1 MTNNIN
7 VENLDDF
14 FASIGNEPTK
24 NTSTNPDVSLPE
36 SIYALLSNPID
47 QTEDLGIITEVQKAI
62 EKLDAEL
69 QKTNIDAH
77 FKKEIDD
84 LCQFIKEQIRNG
96 IVKIEAQKI
105 TAGQSNFAA
114 RYMVLRKKLILSDT
128 FDADNLLDVAI
139 LLHEFVHIRQ
149 FILKEKE
156 LTPLEWEKYARGAIQ
171 TNYGTKHINEPIHEA
186 EAYECEIKIL
196 DAMLHSRLSSATITL
211 SMIPEILKSLGAR
224 SDQNHTLY
232 PLLFCAEAYFR
243 NRKQSEILPEYN
255 DQYIYRIL
263 MTIYKGNK
271 LPVIFNDGTGNSIA
285 ILPEPTYEQLGPS
298 NVIEYC

>member
-7 VENLDDF
+7 VEDIDDF
-14 FASIGNEPTK
+14 FANIGNEPTK
-24 NTSTNPDVSLPE
+24 NTSTNPDVRLPE
-36 SIYALLSNPID
+36 SIHALFSNRID

-69 QKTNIDAH
+69 QQTNIDVH

-96 IVKIEAQKI
+96 IIKIEAQKI

-114 RYMVLRKKLILSDT
+114 RYMVLQKKLILSDA

-156 LTPLEWEKYARGAIQ
+156 LTALDWEKYARGAIQ
-171 TNYGTKHINEPIHEA
+171 TYDGTKYINEPIHEA
-186 EAYECEIKIL
+186 EAYACEIKIL
-196 DAMLHSRLSSATITL
+196 DAILHSRLSSATISL
-211 SMIPEILKSLGAR
+211 NMIPEILKSLGAR

-271 LPVIFNDGTGNSIA
+271 LPVIFNDGTSNSVA